1 MYCILWYTFFM
12 PCESEKMSEKTSAL
26 VVLVSLCF
34 YLSAI
39 EYAIPK
45 PMPFMRLG
53 LANLPVILSLNF
65 LGAGEY
71 FALVLI
77 KVLIQAVISG
87 TLFSYVAL
95 LSFAGSFSSAI
106 IMFVL
111 YRIFYRSKAVS
122 FLGISVAGAMCNNV
136 AQLAVSR
143 LILFG
148 ANTKYIAPLLLVSG
162 LVFGFLTGFV
172 SVLVS
177 EKSVW
182 YKNLCEGRI
191 LFTQNAQC
199 GQVVE
204 KFALNKLSTMCI
216 CFALILAVTCVFTN
230 NTGIKWICVALL
242 LTEGMIVHRGKIKLM
257 TPLII
262 TAFIILFEMIT
273 PRGKVLFSIF
283 SWHIT
288 MGALLK
294 GLNKTANLNAMLFA
308 SQTIVGAVW
317 REKKGQNEKRYV
329 SGPNDASEIICK
341 PLSVSLLNSFF
352 IYVEQV
358 MNSFEK
364 LTTTKISLKKG
375 EILRAVDNKL
385 CEVWGVK

>member
-1 MYCILWYTFFM
+1 
-12 PCESEKMSEKTSAL
+12 
-26 VVLVSLCF
+26 
-34 YLSAI
+34 
-39 EYAIPK
+39 
-45 PMPFMRLG
+45 MRLG